1 MRVRRQASHRPR
13 FHPLGRRPR
22 DVRQPIE
29 FLPQVRAA
37 QRGQPVRLL
46 VPRLVGEFDRL
57 DPRVLEQPAD
67 GAVERA
73 RAQADP
79 PVAGRFDVSNFFASP
94 RRLALVL
101 SRRRMSPTDAAVRE
115 QSDEPLE
122 FEDLVRQHQRMVFSL
137 AFHFLRDRAAAEEV
151 AQDVF
156 LRLHRHLDSLG
167 AGEGVVFWL
176 RRVTSNRCI
185 DYARQRRFRLL
196 SFDTAPEPA
205 VEPHARDPLLSR
217 RLRRLVASLPR
228 QSRMV
233 VILRYQEDLMPEEIA
248 RILDEP
254 VASVKSQL
262 HRALRMLREKMIRVV
277 GDPR

>member
-1 MRVRRQASHRPR
+1 MFGALVELCQAR
-13 FHPLGRRPR
+13 
-22 DVRQPIE
+22 
-29 FLPQVRAA
+29 
-37 QRGQPVRLL
+37 QRG
-46 VPRLVGEFDRL
+46 
-57 DPRVLEQPAD
+57 
-67 GAVERA
+67 
-73 RAQADP
+73 P
-79 PVAGRFDVSNFFASP
+79 PPHDFASP
-94 RRLALVL
+94 WGLPLVL
-101 SRRRMSPTDAAVRE
+101 RPRRMSAIDAAARE
-115 QSDEPLE
+115 QDDDPLG
-122 FEDLVRQHQRMVFSL
+122 FEDLVRRHQRMVFSL

-156 LRLHRHLDSLG
+156 LRLHRHFDDVGSG
-167 AGEGVVFWL
+167 KGVVFWL

-185 DYARQRRFRLL
+185 DYARQRRFRLV

-205 VEPHARDPLLSR
+205 IEPQPRDPLLSR
-217 RLRRLVASLPR
+217 RLRRLVGSLPR

-248 RILDEP
+248 RILDAP

>member
-1 MRVRRQASHRPR
+1 MSAIDAAAREQDDD
-13 FHPLGRRPR
+13 PLG
-22 DVRQPIE
+22 
-29 FLPQVRAA
+29 
-37 QRGQPVRLL
+37 
-46 VPRLVGEFDRL
+46 
-57 DPRVLEQPAD
+57 
-67 GAVERA
+67 
-73 RAQADP
+73 
-79 PVAGRFDVSNFFASP
+79 
-94 RRLALVL
+94 
-101 SRRRMSPTDAAVRE
+101 
-115 QSDEPLE
+115 
-122 FEDLVRQHQRMVFSL
+122 FEDLVRRHQRMVFSL

-156 LRLHRHLDSLG
+156 LRLHRHFDDVGSG
-167 AGEGVVFWL
+167 KGVVFWL

-185 DYARQRRFRLL
+185 DYARQRRFRLV

-205 VEPHARDPLLSR
+205 IEPQPRDPLLSR
-217 RLRRLVASLPR
+217 RLRRLVGSLPR

-248 RILDEP
+248 RILDAP

>member
-1 MRVRRQASHRPR
+1 
-13 FHPLGRRPR
+13 
-22 DVRQPIE
+22 
-29 FLPQVRAA
+29 
-37 QRGQPVRLL
+37 
-46 VPRLVGEFDRL
+46 
-57 DPRVLEQPAD
+57 
-67 GAVERA
+67 
-73 RAQADP
+73 
-79 PVAGRFDVSNFFASP
+79 
-94 RRLALVL
+94 
-101 SRRRMSPTDAAVRE
+101 MSATDAALRE
-115 QSDEPLE
+115 QNDDPLE

-156 LRLHRHLDSLG
+156 LRLYRHLADVG
-167 AGEGVVFWL
+167 PGEGVVFWL

-185 DYARQRRFRLL
+185 DYVRQRRFRLL
-196 SFDTAPEPA
+196 SFDTAAEPA
-205 VEPHARDPLLSR
+205 VEPHTRDPLLSR

-248 RILDEP
+248 RILDTP

-277 GDPR
+277 GDPRT